1 MEGLS
6 RSLDLTETGENAS
19 AERGERPVS
28 RIEKLPPDQWDARL
42 VAAIQPDNLTDLEQG
57 LTRYFAHCPEQALG
71 LMGFGGA
78 LKRNRSLPER
88 LVELV
93 RLRVAFFNQCRSCMA
108 IRYSDAVAD
117 GVTEGLVCSL
127 ERPQEAENLT
137 AAEKAAIRY
146 GELMATDHL
155 AIDDAMYDELRQH
168 FTEAQIV
175 ELGMTVAFFV
185 GFGRLAAT
193 YHMVEELPEAFRTAE
208 TIAPWGAEKIEVR

>member
-1 MEGLS
+1 M
-6 RSLDLTETGENAS
+6 
-19 AERGERPVS
+19 S
-28 RIEKLPPDQWDARL
+28 RIEKLAPDQWDARL

-78 LKRNRSLPER
+78 LKRNRTLPDR

-127 ERPQEAENLT
+127 ERPQEAANLT

-146 GELMATDHL
+146 GELMASDHL
-155 AIDDAMYDELRQH
+155 AIDDAIYADLRAH
-168 FTEAQIV
+168 FSEAQIV

-193 YHMVEELPEAFRTAE
+193 WHMVEELPEAFKTAE
-208 TIAPWGAEKIEVR
+208 KIAPWGADTIEVR

>member
-1 MEGLS
+1 M
-6 RSLDLTETGENAS
+6 
-19 AERGERPVS
+19 S

-155 AIDDAMYDELRQH
+155 AIDDAVYADLRRH
-168 FTEAQIV
+168 FSEAQIV

-193 YHMVEELPEAFRTAE
+193 WHMVEELPEAFKTAE
-208 TIAPWGAEKIEVR
+208 TIAPWGAEKIQVR

>member
-1 MEGLS
+1 M
-6 RSLDLTETGENAS
+6 
-19 AERGERPVS
+19 S
-28 RIEKLPPDQWDARL
+28 RIEKLAPDQWDARL

-78 LKRNRSLPER
+78 LKRGRTLPER

-127 ERPQEAENLT
+127 ERPQEAENLSP
-137 AAEKAAIRY
+137 AEKAAIRY

-155 AIDDAMYDELRQH
+155 AIDDAMYAQLRQH
-168 FTEAQIV
+168 FSEAQIV

-193 YHMVEELPEAFRTAE
+193 YHMVEELPEAFQTAE
-208 TIAPWGAEKIEVR
+208 TIAPWGADKIEVR

>member
-1 MEGLS
+1 M
-6 RSLDLTETGENAS
+6 
-19 AERGERPVS
+19 S
-28 RIEKLPPDQWDARL
+28 RIAKLPAEQWDARL

-78 LKRNRSLPER
+78 LKRNCTLPER

-127 ERPQEAENLT
+127 ERPQEAENLS

-155 AIDDAMYDELRQH
+155 AIDDAVYAELRRH

-193 YHMVEELPEAFRTAE
+193 YHMVEELPEAFQTAE
-208 TIAPWGAEKIEVR
+208 TIAPWGAEKIQVR

>member
-1 MEGLS
+1 MG
-6 RSLDLTETGENAS
+6 ETA
-19 AERGERPVS
+19 VS
-28 RIEKLPPDQWDARL
+28 RIAKLAPEQWDERL
-42 VAAIQPDNLTDLEQG
+42 VTAIQPDNLTDLEQG

-78 LKRNRSLPER
+78 LKRNRTLPDR

-137 AAEKAAIRY
+137 AAEKVAIRY

-155 AIDDAMYDELRQH
+155 AIDDAMYADLRAH
-168 FTEAQIV
+168 FSEAQIV
-175 ELGMTVAFFV
+175 ERGMTVAFFV

-193 YHMVEELPEAFRTAE
+193 YHMVEELPEAFQTAE
-208 TIAPWGAEKIEVR
+208 KIAPWGAEKIQVR

>member
-1 MEGLS
+1 M
-6 RSLDLTETGENAS
+6 
-19 AERGERPVS
+19 S
-28 RIEKLPPDQWDARL
+28 RIAKLPAEQWDARL

-78 LKRNRSLPER
+78 LKRNRTLPDR

-127 ERPQEAENLT
+127 ERPQEAANLT
-137 AAEKAAIRY
+137 AAEKVAIRY

-155 AIDDAMYDELRQH
+155 AIDDAIYADLRAH
-168 FTEAQIV
+168 FSEAQIV

-193 YHMVEELPEAFRTAE
+193 WHMVEELPEVFQKAE
-208 TIAPWGAEKIEVR
+208 SIAPWGAEKIEVR

>member
-1 MEGLS
+1 M
-6 RSLDLTETGENAS
+6 
-19 AERGERPVS
+19 S
-28 RIEKLPPDQWDARL
+28 RIAKLAPDQWDERL
-42 VAAIQPDNLTDLEQG
+42 TKAIQPDNLTDLEQG
-57 LTRYFAHCPEQALG
+57 LTRFFAHCPDQALG

-78 LKRNRSLPER
+78 LKQHRKLPER

-108 IRYSDAVAD
+108 IRYADAVAD

-127 ERPQEAENLT
+127 ERPQEAENLSP
-137 AAEKAAIRY
+137 AEKAAIRF

-155 AIDDAMYDELRQH
+155 AINDAVYDDLRKH
-168 FTEAQIV
+168 FSEAEIV

-193 YHMVEELPEAFRTAE
+193 WHMVDELPEAFQQAE
-208 TIAPWGAEKIEVR
+208 TIAPWGADKIEVR

>member
-1 MEGLS
+1 M
-6 RSLDLTETGENAS
+6 
-19 AERGERPVS
+19 S

-42 VAAIQPDNLTDLEQG
+42 VAAIQPAGLTDLEQG

-127 ERPQEAENLT
+127 ERPQEAENLS

-155 AIDDAMYDELRQH
+155 AITDAVYADLRQH
-168 FTEAQIV
+168 FSQAQIV

-193 YHMVEELPEAFRTAE
+193 YHMVEELPEAFKTAE